1 MQRRKI
7 EDSKGNSVNQRDSTH
22 IDTQVKAVKPRALRR
37 KFSNSEKLKM
47 LQAYD
52 ACPDVAERGEYLR
65 KQGLYYASITK
76 WRQLFSDKSSKKAGL
91 KSYKLSLEH
100 NQVLRE
106 NATLK
111 KKLAQAEAIIDLQKK
126 VSELLSVHVLKPE
139 MSEE

>member
-7 EDSKGNSVNQRDSTH
+7 EDSKENSANQRDLAN

-37 KFSNSEKLKM
+37 KFSNSEKLNM

-52 ACPDVAERGEYLR
+52 ACVDAAERGEYLR
-65 KQGLYYASITK
+65 KQGLYYTSITK
-76 WRQLFSDKSSKKAGL
+76 WRQQFSEKNVKSKRDKFTL
-91 KSYKLSLEH
+91 QH

-106 NATLK
+106 NMALK
-111 KKLAQAEAIIDLQKK
+111 KKLAQAEAIIELQKK
-126 VSELLSVHVLKPE
+126 VSESLSSHVLKPE

>member
-7 EDSKGNSVNQRDSTH
+7 EDPKRNSVNQESLTNT
-22 IDTQVKAVKPRALRR
+22 DTQVKVVKPRVVRR
-37 KFSNSEKLKM
+37 KFSNSEKLSM

-52 ACPDVAERGEYLR
+52 ACADVAERGEYLR

-76 WRQLFSDKSSKKAGL
+76 WRQQLSEKNVKSKRDKFTL
-91 KSYKLSLEH
+91 QH

-106 NATLK
+106 NTTLK
-111 KKLAQAEAIIDLQKK
+111 KKLAQAEAIIELQKK
-126 VSELLSVHVLKPE
+126 VSELLSSHVLKPE